1 MAVILDL
8 LAIRRH
14 VDRQISPN
22 GSRAYDR
29 SLAQERRPQVSTLTC
44 AGRTWR
50 RIGGALVQCRPVKG
64 CQHRHQ
70 LSLYLDLF
78 RADKRFGRSRRHL
91 AIPLAMLVVIRLSGV
106 GHDVL
111 VALLIVIR
119 VYSGWCGW
127 FRGRSCLGRVAIRNL
142 M

>member
-29 SLAQERRPQVSTLTC
+29 SLAQERRPQVRTLTC

-50 RIGGALVQCRPVKG
+50 GIGGALVQCRPVKG

-70 LSLYLDLF
+70 LSMYLDLF
-78 RADKRFGRSRRHL
+78 RANKRFARSRRHL
-91 AIPLAMLVVIRLSGV
+91 ALLLVMLSVIGVSGF
-106 GHDVL
+106 GPYAL
-111 VALLIVIR
+111 VA
-119 VYSGWCGW
+119 
-127 FRGRSCLGRVAIRNL
+127 
-142 M
+142 